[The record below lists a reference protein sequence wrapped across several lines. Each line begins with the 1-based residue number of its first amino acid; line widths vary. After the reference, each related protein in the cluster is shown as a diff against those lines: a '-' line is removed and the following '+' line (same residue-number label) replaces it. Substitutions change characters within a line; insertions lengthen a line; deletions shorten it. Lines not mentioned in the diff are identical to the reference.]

1 MTNHEPGN
9 VCKITM
15 PMVTAYGCG
24 SSLQAVSS
32 CHSAMEIFLIWL
44 IKCKVGYVSLRK
56 GNLKVG
62 KSDTNY
68 PGIITGC
75 YGMSVDLEEAE
86 GQ

>member
-1 MTNHEPGN
+1 MNLVMN
-9 VCKITM
+9 VRLLI
-15 PMVTAYGCG
+15 AYGCG

-44 IKCKVGYVSLRK
+44 IKRKVGCVPLRK
-56 GNLKVG
+56 RNLKVG

-68 PGIITGC
+68 FGIITGC
-75 YGMSVDLEEAE
+75 YGMSVELEEAA

>member
-1 MTNHEPGN
+1 MNL
-9 VCKITM
+9 VMYVRLLI
-15 PMVTAYGCG
+15 AYGCG

-44 IKCKVGYVSLRK
+44 IKCKVGYVPLRK

-62 KSDTNY
+62 KSDTDY

-75 YGMSVDLEEAE
+75 YGMSVDLEVAE